1 MLRVLILAGGISPER
16 DISLKSGRRL
26 SDHLAEAGVENEIR
40 EPDELLIDYVATT
53 KPDLVWS
60 VLHGAGGED
69 GSIQRLLE
77 MLGVAYVGANSENAK
92 SVWNKATAKTLV
104 QNQNIQTPAWIALP
118 KNTFKQLNA
127 KSVLDVVSESIG
139 FPLIT
144 KPIEGGSAQGV
155 NKSETAKELGKSMVE
170 AYAYCDEVLIEK
182 FIGGTELA
190 ITVVDFGNGLE
201 ALPAVEIIADSGKF
215 GYEERYIPGETT
227 FYAPARLDPRISQKA
242 SEMAIKAHEALSLG
256 VFGRI
261 DLVID
266 QNNQPWFLEASVIPG
281 LTETSLAPQA
291 FMAAGWTLGDAYK
304 AVAESA
310 ISHQSR
316 R

>member
-1 MLRVLILAGGISPER
+1 MKVLILAGGISPER
-16 DISLKSGRRL
+16 DVSLKSGRRL
-26 SDHLAEAGVENEIR
+26 SDHLAEAGIESEIR
-40 EPDELLIDYVATT
+40 EPDELLIDYIATT

-77 MLGVAYVGANSENAK
+77 MLGVRFVGAGSEDAK
-92 SVWNKATAKTLV
+92 AAWNKAVAKSRV
-104 QNQNIQTPAWIALP
+104 QAQGISTPEWIALP

-127 KSVLDVVSESIG
+127 KSVLSVVSKKIG

-155 NKSETAKELGKSMVE
+155 SRSDSAKELGKSMVE
-170 AYAYCDEVLIEK
+170 AYAYGHEVIIEK
-182 FIGGTELA
+182 FISGTELA
-190 ITVVDFGNGLE
+190 ITVIDLGKGPV
-201 ALPAVEIIADSGKF
+201 ALPAVEISADSGNF

-227 FYAPARLDPRISQKA
+227 FYAPARLDAQIAQKA
-242 SEMAIKAHEALSLG
+242 SEMAVNAHKALGLG

-261 DLVID
+261 DLIVD
-266 QNNQPWFLEASVIPG
+266 ENNQPWFLEASVVPG

-291 FMAAGWTLGDAYK
+291 FVAAGWKLGEAYK
-304 AVAESA
+304 AIAESA

-316 R
+316 Q

>member
-1 MLRVLILAGGISPER
+1 MKVVILAGGISPER
-16 DISLKSGRRL
+16 DVSLKSGRRL
-26 SDHLAEAGVENEIR
+26 SDHLSEAGVESEIR
-40 EPDELLIDYVATT
+40 EPDELLIDYLATT

-77 MLGVAYVGANSENAK
+77 MLEIPFVGAGSQQAK
-92 SVWNKATAKTLV
+92 AVWNKATTKSLV
-104 QNQNIQTPAWIALP
+104 AAQGISTPDWIALP

-127 KSVLDVVSESIG
+127 KSVLDIVSKAVG

-155 NKSETAKELGKSMVE
+155 SRSETPKELGKSMVE
-170 AYAYCDEVLIEK
+170 AYAYGDEVIIEK
-182 FIGGTELA
+182 FISGTELA
-190 ITVVDFGNGLE
+190 ITVIDLGDGPK
-201 ALPAVEIIADSGKF
+201 ALPAVEIVADSGNF

-227 FYAPARLDPRISQKA
+227 FFAPARLDAQIAQKA
-242 SEMAIKAHEALSLG
+242 ADMAIQAHKVLGLG

-261 DLVID
+261 DLIVD
-266 QNNQPWFLEASVIPG
+266 EKNQPWFLEASVIPG

-291 FMAAGWTLGDAYK
+291 FIADGWTLGDAYK
-304 AVAESA
+304 AIAESA
-310 ISHQSR
+310 ISRQSR
-316 R
+316 Q

>member
-1 MLRVLILAGGISPER
+1 MKVVILAGGISPER
-16 DISLKSGRRL
+16 DVSLKSGRRL
-26 SDHLAEAGVENEIR
+26 SDHLSEAGIESEIR
-40 EPDELLIDYVATT
+40 EPDELLIDYIATT

-77 MLGVAYVGANSENAK
+77 MLDVAFVGAGSKQAK
-92 SVWNKATAKTLV
+92 SVWNKATAKSIV
-104 QNQNIQTPAWIALP
+104 SASGISTPDWIALP

-127 KSVLDVVSESIG
+127 KSVLGVVNNSIG
-139 FPLIT
+139 FPLVT
-144 KPIEGGSAQGV
+144 KPVEGGSAQGV
-155 NKSETAKELGKSMVE
+155 SKSENPKELGKSMVD
-170 AYAYCDEVLIEK
+170 AYAFGDEVIIEK
-182 FIGGTELA
+182 FIPGTELA
-190 ITVVDFGNGLE
+190 ITVVDLGKGPE
-201 ALPAVEIIADSGKF
+201 ALPAVEIIADSGNF

-227 FYAPARLDPRISQKA
+227 FYAPARLDAVIAQKA
-242 SEMAIKAHEALSLG
+242 AEMAINAHKLLELG

-261 DLVID
+261 DLIVD
-266 QNNQPWFLEASVIPG
+266 ENNQPWFLEASVIPG

-291 FMAAGWTLGDAYK
+291 FVAAGWTLGEAYK

>member
-1 MLRVLILAGGISPER
+1 MKIVILAGGISPER
-16 DISLKSGRRL
+16 DVSLKSGRRL
-26 SDHLAEAGVENEIR
+26 ADHLAEAGVETEIR
-40 EPDELLIDYVATT
+40 EPDELLIDYLATT

-77 MLGVAYVGANSENAK
+77 MLEVSFVGAGSESAK
-92 SVWNKATAKTLV
+92 IAWNKAAAKSLIKSV
-104 QNQNIQTPAWIALP
+104 GISTPEWIALP

-127 KSVLDVVSESIG
+127 KSVLGVVSERIG

-144 KPIEGGSAQGV
+144 KPIRGGSAQGV
-155 NKSETAKELGKSMVE
+155 VRSENAKELAKSMIE
-170 AYAYCDEVLIEK
+170 AYAYGDEVVIEK
-182 FIGGTELA
+182 YIEGTELA
-190 ITVVDFGNGLE
+190 ITVVDTGEGPI
-201 ALPAVEIIADSGKF
+201 ALPAVEIVAESGNF

-227 FYAPARLDPRISQKA
+227 FFAPARLDNQVAQKA
-242 SEMAIKAHEALSLG
+242 AEMAVKAHETLGLG

-261 DLVID
+261 DMVVD
-266 QNNQPWFLEASVIPG
+266 KNNVPWFLEASIIPG

-291 FMAAGWTLGDAYK
+291 FIAAGWTLGDGYK
-304 AVAESA
+304 AIAESA
-310 ISHQSR
+310 VSRQSR

>member
-1 MLRVLILAGGISPER
+1 MKVVILAGGISPER
-16 DISLKSGRRL
+16 DVSLKSGRRL
-26 SDHLAEAGVENEIR
+26 SDHLAEAGVESEIR
-40 EPDELLIDYVATT
+40 EPDELLIDYIATT

-60 VLHGAGGED
+60 VLHGSGGED

-77 MLGVAYVGANSENAK
+77 MLDVAFVGAGSKQAK
-92 SVWNKATAKTLV
+92 HVWNKATAKSIV
-104 QNQNIQTPAWIALP
+104 SASGISTPDWIALP

-127 KSVLDVVSESIG
+127 KSVLGVVNNSIG

-144 KPIEGGSAQGV
+144 KPVEGGSAQGV
-155 NKSETAKELGKSMVE
+155 SKSENPKELGKSMVD
-170 AYAYCDEVLIEK
+170 AYAFGDEVIIEK
-182 FIGGTELA
+182 FIPGTELA
-190 ITVVDFGNGLE
+190 ITVVDLGKGPE
-201 ALPAVEIIADSGKF
+201 ALPAVEIIADSGNF

-227 FYAPARLDPRISQKA
+227 FYAPARLDAQIAQKA
-242 SEMAIKAHEALSLG
+242 AEMAVKAHELLELG

-261 DLVID
+261 DLIVD
-266 QNNQPWFLEASVIPG
+266 ENNQPWFLEASVIPG

-291 FMAAGWTLGDAYK
+291 FVAAGWTLGEAYK

>member
-1 MLRVLILAGGISPER
+1 MKVVILAGGISPER
-16 DISLKSGRRL
+16 DVSLKSGRRL
-26 SDHLAEAGVENEIR
+26 SDHLAEAGVESEVR
-40 EPDELLIDYVATT
+40 EPDELLIDYIATT

-77 MLGVAYVGANSENAK
+77 MLDVAFVGAGSKQAK
-92 SVWNKATAKTLV
+92 SVWNKATAKSIV
-104 QNQNIQTPAWIALP
+104 SASGISTPDWIALP

-127 KSVLDVVSESIG
+127 KSVLGVVNNSIG

-144 KPIEGGSAQGV
+144 KPVEGGSAQGV
-155 NKSETAKELGKSMVE
+155 SKSENPKELGKSMVD
-170 AYAYCDEVLIEK
+170 AYAFGDEVIIEK
-182 FIGGTELA
+182 FIPGTELA
-190 ITVVDFGNGLE
+190 ITVVDLGKGPE
-201 ALPAVEIIADSGKF
+201 ALPAVEIIADSGNF

-227 FYAPARLDPRISQKA
+227 FYAPARLDAQIAQKA
-242 SEMAIKAHEALSLG
+242 AEMAVKAHELLELG

-261 DLVID
+261 DLIVD
-266 QNNQPWFLEASVIPG
+266 ENNQPWFLEASVIPG

-291 FMAAGWTLGDAYK
+291 FVAAGWTLGEAYK

>member
-1 MLRVLILAGGISPER
+1 MKVVILAGGISPER
-16 DISLKSGRRL
+16 DVSLKSGRRL
-26 SDHLAEAGVENEIR
+26 SDHLSEAGIESEIR
-40 EPDELLIDYVATT
+40 EPDELLIDYLATT

-77 MLGVAYVGANSENAK
+77 MLDVAFVGAGSREA
-92 SVWNKATAKTLV
+92 SGVWNKSTAKSIV
-104 QNQNIQTPAWIALP
+104 EAAGIATPEWISLP

-127 KSVLDVVSESIG
+127 KSVLGVVNKKIG

-144 KPIEGGSAQGV
+144 KPVEGGSAQGV
-155 NKSETAKELGKSMVE
+155 SRSENAKELGKSMVD
-170 AYAYCDEVLIEK
+170 AYAYGDEVMIER
-182 FIGGTELA
+182 FITGTELA
-190 ITVVDFGNGLE
+190 ITIVDLGKGPE
-201 ALPAVEIIADSGKF
+201 ALPAVEIIAESGNF
-215 GYEERYIPGETT
+215 GYAERYIPGETT
-227 FYAPARLDPRISQKA
+227 FYAPARLDAGISQKA
-242 SEMAIKAHEALSLG
+242 AEVALSAHKVLGLG

-261 DLVID
+261 DLIVD
-266 QNNQPWFLEASVIPG
+266 ESNQPWFLEASVIPG

-291 FMAAGWTLGDAYK
+291 FIAAGWSLGEAYK
-304 AVAESA
+304 AIAESA

>member
-1 MLRVLILAGGISPER
+1 MKVLILAGGISPER

-26 SDHLAEAGVENEIR
+26 SDHLTEVGVENEIR
-40 EPDELLIDYVATT
+40 EPDELLIDYVGTT

-77 MLGVAYVGANSENAK
+77 MLGVAFVGASSENAK

-104 QNQNIQTPAWIALP
+104 QNQGIDTPEWIALP

-127 KSVLDVVSESIG
+127 KSVLSIVSGHIG

-144 KPIEGGSAQGV
+144 KPIQGGSAQGV
-155 NKSETAKELGKSMVE
+155 NKSETPKELGKSMVE

-190 ITVVDFGNGLE
+190 ITVVDMGKGPA

-227 FYAPARLDPRISQKA
+227 FYAPARLDDRISQKA
-242 SEMAIKAHEALSLG
+242 SEMAVKAHQALGLG

-261 DLVID
+261 DMVID

-291 FMAAGWTLGDAYK
+291 FIAEGWMLGEAYK

>member
-1 MLRVLILAGGISPER
+1 MKIVILAGGISPER
-16 DISLKSGRRL
+16 DVSLKSGRRL
-26 SDHLAEAGVENEIR
+26 ADHLAEAGVESEIR
-40 EPDELLIDYVATT
+40 EPDELLIDYLATT

-77 MLGVAYVGANSENAK
+77 MLEVPFVGADSHRA
-92 SVWNKATAKTLV
+92 SGVWNKSTAKSTV
-104 QNQNIQTPAWIALP
+104 EAAGIATPDWIALP

-127 KSVLDVVSESIG
+127 KSVLGIVSEKLG

-155 NKSETAKELGKSMVE
+155 SKSETPKELGKSMVE
-170 AYAYCDEVLIEK
+170 AYAYGDEVMIES
-182 FIGGTELA
+182 FVDGTELA
-190 ITVVDFGNGLE
+190 ITVIDRGDGPE
-201 ALPAVEIIADSGKF
+201 ALPAVEISAESGKF

-227 FYAPARLDPRISQKA
+227 FYAPARLDAQISEKA
-242 SEMAIKAHEALSLG
+242 AEMAITAHKSLGLG
-256 VFGRI
+256 VFGRV
-261 DLVID
+261 DLIVD
-266 QNNQPWFLEASVIPG
+266 KNNQPWFIEASVIPG

-291 FMAAGWTLGDAYK
+291 FIAAGWTLGDAYK
-304 AVAESA
+304 AIAESA

-316 R
+316 Q

>member
-1 MLRVLILAGGISPER
+1 MKVVILAGGISPER
-16 DISLKSGRRL
+16 DVSLKSGRRL
-26 SDHLAEAGVENEIR
+26 SDHLAEAGVESEIR
-40 EPDELLIDYVATT
+40 EPDELLIDYLATT

-77 MLGVAYVGANSENAK
+77 MLGVAFVGAGSKQAK
-92 SVWNKATAKTLV
+92 SVWNKATAKSIV
-104 QNQNIQTPAWIALP
+104 SSSGISTPDWIALP

-127 KSVLDVVSESIG
+127 KSVLGVVNESIG

-144 KPIEGGSAQGV
+144 KPVEGGSAQGV
-155 NKSETAKELGKSMVE
+155 SKSENPKELGKSMVD
-170 AYAYCDEVLIEK
+170 AYAFGDEVIIEK
-182 FIGGTELA
+182 FIPGTELA
-190 ITVVDFGNGLE
+190 ITVVDLGKGPE
-201 ALPAVEIIADSGKF
+201 ALPAVEISADSGNF

-227 FYAPARLDPRISQKA
+227 FYAPARLDAQIAQKA
-242 SEMAIKAHEALSLG
+242 ADMAVSAHKLLGLG

-261 DLVID
+261 DLIVD
-266 QNNQPWFLEASVIPG
+266 ENNQPWFLEASVIPG

-291 FMAAGWTLGDAYK
+291 FIAAGWTLGEAYK

-316 R
+316 Q